1 VLDRRVGADRTR
13 VQPAGG
19 SKPAAATV
27 SNMVASA
34 PASKPAGS
42 NAPGLPVRILI
53 GLAAGVAVGLFF
65 GEGAAVLQPLAD
77 LYIRAMQMTVLPYLV
92 LTLIGSLGKLEA
104 ATARRLGLRAVLL
117 LGALL
122 LLAVAVI
129 AVMPLA
135 FPPLVSASFYSDTLI
150 EPRHG
155 FALGEL
161 YVPSNPF
168 YAMANAVV
176 PALVLFSTAV
186 GLALIAVPG
195 KAPLLASLQA
205 LEQAV
210 VGVTRFVLALS
221 PLGVFAISASV
232 AGTMDP
238 ESFSRLEVYF
248 VTFAAA
254 SLLMAFVVLPLAV
267 TAVTPFTYRE
277 VVGSC
282 SEALLTAFVANS
294 AFIVLPM
301 LVERLRAR
309 LAERG
314 MDSPDAISS
323 VDVVVPIAFV
333 VPNAGKL
340 LTLMFVP
347 FAAWLAGAPL
357 GGASYVNLFAAGI
370 PSYFAK
376 AQVALPF
383 LMDLLGVPHDLFQ
396 LYIPSSIV
404 TGKFDSMVT
413 VMSLLA
419 LSLLTAAAVS
429 GQLRLQARRIVP
441 AAMLMVGAT
450 AVTVLGLRLLLGW
463 AVDTGYHK
471 DEVLRNMHLSRA
483 AIPMQVLTARPAP
496 SPDTQTALQ
505 RIRDTGVLRVAFV
518 ADRVPFAF
526 VNARGELAGL
536 GVDLAERLARD
547 LGAKRVEFVPAD
559 YRLMGQLLA
568 ERRVDIATGLP
579 YLAELLPQ
587 VDFSATYLEST
598 MGLVV
603 RDDVRH
609 EFANVQ
615 AMRQRSPL
623 TIALLSDL
631 PGIEQRLS
639 DSLPGVELRF
649 VVQDSPR
656 DFLSGNTPGV
666 DAFAMLA
673 ESGAAWT
680 LLYPSFSVVVPQPK
694 PVAMPVGVAV
704 RRGESDLA
712 GFVDDW
718 LLIQRASGVLE
729 EVRSYW
735 VLGRGAEPKP
745 PRWSVLHDVLG
756 WGRQS
761 AAAAARA
768 PKE

>member
-1 VLDRRVGADRTR
+1 VTTDSLPSPAPQPAADR
-13 VQPAGG
+13 
-19 SKPAAATV
+19 AANP
-27 SNMVASA
+27 SM
-34 PASKPAGS
+34 
-42 NAPGLPVRILI
+42 RIFI
-53 GLAAGVAVGLFF
+53 GLVAGVAVGLFF
-65 GEGAAVLQPLAD
+65 GESASVLQPLAD

-92 LTLIGSLGKLEA
+92 LTLIGGLGKLDQA
-104 ATARRLGLRAVLL
+104 AARRLGLRALGLL
-117 LGALL
+117 LVLL
-122 LLAVAVI
+122 LLAAVVI

-161 YVPSNPF
+161 FVPANPF
-168 YAMANAVV
+168 YAMANAIV

-186 GLALIAVPG
+186 GLALIGVPG

-210 VGVTRFVLALS
+210 VGVTRFVLSLS
-221 PLGVFAISASV
+221 PLGVFAISAAV
-232 AGTMDP
+232 AGTMDL
-238 ESFSRLEVYF
+238 ESFVRLEVYF
-248 VTFAAA
+248 VTFGAAA
-254 SLLMAFVVLPLAV
+254 LLLTFVALPLAV
-267 TAVTPFTYRE
+267 TAVTPFRYRE
-277 VVGSC
+277 VVGLS

-301 LVERLRAR
+301 LVERLKAR

-314 MDSPDAISS
+314 MDSPDARSS

-347 FAAWLAGAPL
+347 FAAWLAGDPL
-357 GGASYVNLFAAGI
+357 EVHSYLTLFAAGI

-383 LMDLLGVPHDLFQ
+383 LMDLLGVHHDLFQ

-419 LSLLTAAAVS
+419 LALMTAAAVS
-429 GQLRLQARRIVP
+429 GQLRLQVRRIMP
-441 AAMLMVGAT
+441 AALVMVGTT
-450 AVTVLGLRLLLGW
+450 ALTVLALRLLLGL
-463 AVDTGYHK
+463 AVDTGYRK

-483 AIPMQVLTARPAP
+483 TLPMQVLTQPPAP
-496 SPDTQTALQ
+496 AADTVPALQ
-505 RIRDTGVLRVAFV
+505 RIRDSGVLRVAFV

-526 VNARGELAGL
+526 VNARGDLAGL

-547 LGAKRVEFVPAD
+547 LGATRLEFVPAD
-559 YRLMGQLLA
+559 YGQMAQLLA

-579 YLAELLPQ
+579 YLPELLPQ
-587 VDFSATYLEST
+587 VAYSLPYLDST
-598 MGLVV
+598 LGLVV
-603 RDDVRH
+603 RDEWRH
-609 EFANVQ
+609 DFADDR
-615 AMRQRSPL
+615 AMRARSPV
-623 TIALLSDL
+623 TVAVLSDL
-631 PGIEQRLS
+631 PGIQQPLR

-649 VVQDSPR
+649 VVLASPR
-656 DFLSGNTPGV
+656 DFLSGNAPGV

-680 LLYPSFSVVVPQPK
+680 LLYPAFSVVVPQPN
-694 PVAMPVGVAV
+694 PVAMPVGVAL
-704 RRGESDLA
+704 RRGEHELA
-712 GFVDDW
+712 SFIDEW
-718 LLIQRASGVLE
+718 LVIQRASGALKQA
-729 EVRSYW
+729 RDYW
-735 VLGRGAEPKP
+735 VLGRGASPKP
-745 PRWSVLHDVLG
+745 PRWSILHDVLG
-756 WGRQS
+756 WGRS
-761 AAAAARA
+761 AAVA
-768 PKE
+768 PAGAQKP